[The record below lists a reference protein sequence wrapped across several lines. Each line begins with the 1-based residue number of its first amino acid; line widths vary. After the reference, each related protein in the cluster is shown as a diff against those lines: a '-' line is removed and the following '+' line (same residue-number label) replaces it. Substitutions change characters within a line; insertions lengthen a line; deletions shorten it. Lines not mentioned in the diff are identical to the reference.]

1 MQVIEIFEN
10 CHNHNLNAPS
20 EIIMNNTTPIT
31 QRANKSPV
39 IIKADSTTAV
49 PLIFFIID
57 IIIDI
62 LTSGIYTHCDFEI

>member
-1 MQVIEIFEN
+1 MKIARITRVY
-10 CHNHNLNAPS
+10 LNAPS

-57 IIIDI
+57 I